1 MNVPAKHSWLLN
13 AIKLSVC
20 HLHTHMPVVKSFL
33 CLTHV
38 ELTEQLQPGVS
49 LRGCQS
55 NRPVHLVQLEDGLL
69 HVALGHH
76 LMPLVIVEGRRRVHR
91 QLHGPV
97 PHVEREGDD
106 FGSCGETAKERQE
119 GQPNVNVSSSLLCP
133 PVDVNECSTTSNG
146 SFVLKAIHV
155 SCIDFS
161 FAVRR
166 CTQLLMRLIS
176 EASR

>member
-1 MNVPAKHSWLLN
+1 
-13 AIKLSVC
+13 
-20 HLHTHMPVVKSFL
+20 MPVVKLFL

-38 ELTEQLQPGVS
+38 ELTEQLEPGVS

-76 LMPLVIVEGRRRVHR
+76 LMPLVVVEGRRRVHR

-97 PHVEREGDD
+97 PHIEREGDD
-106 FGSCGETAKERQE
+106 FGSCRETAKERQE

-155 SCIDFS
+155 ACIDFS

-166 CTQLLMRLIS
+166 CTQLLMGLIS